1 MSLALIRPV
10 LSLMAF
16 SVATTKLV
24 QFVSGIWYLR
34 YLLQGE

>member
-1 MSLALIRPV
+1 MSLALIRPM

-24 QFVSGIWYLR
+24 QFVQYLVSEVPAPR
-34 YLLQGE
+34 